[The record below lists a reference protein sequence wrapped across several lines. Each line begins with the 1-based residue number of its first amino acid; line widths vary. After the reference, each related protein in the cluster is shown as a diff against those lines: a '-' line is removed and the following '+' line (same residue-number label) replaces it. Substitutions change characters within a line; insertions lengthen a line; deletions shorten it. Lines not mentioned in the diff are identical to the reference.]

1 MPTSTG
7 ELRESL
13 MDCIERVKGKKMD
26 PAEAL
31 AISKLAG
38 QVNTSLQIE
47 LNAKQNGAIKPNVA
61 TGSLPIGET
70 ETGD

>member
-13 MDCIERVKGKKMD
+13 IDCIERVKGKQME
-26 PAEAL
+26 PAAAL

-47 LNAKQNGAIKPNVA
+47 LKAKAEGSINADVA
-61 TGSLPIGET
+61 TGALPIGET
-70 ETGD
+70 SSQA